1 MLMHAHFI
9 FGFLIHFSFEKLTEV
24 IASVIN
30 GANWWGHWG
39 WAIRWRGGCRGSTVV
54 SALVFHV
61 CD

>member
-30 GANWWGHWG
+30 GANWWAHWG
-39 WAIRWRGGCRGSTVV
+39 WGDGVDRWGVGVV
-54 SALVFHV
+54 
-61 CD
+61 